1 MKYLNEGKM
10 KMDIELLLKESKI
23 MLDEF
28 PNININSDKIIVV
41 KYGGSTMTSDSLK
54 KSFINDLTLL
64 KKMGFKIIV
73 VHGGGKDINKWL
85 EKIGMQSKFV
95 NGLRVT
101 DEQTIEIV
109 EMVLS
114 KVNKEIV
121 QIMESIGVKAVG
133 MSGKDGGT
141 FKVKKKY
148 ADGLDIGY
156 VGEIINVDTTLINTL
171 LDNDFT
177 PVISP
182 IGMNEEF
189 KTFNIN
195 ADDAAC
201 AVATAVNADNLV
213 FMTDID
219 GVCQDPKDSSTLI
232 PELTVVKAK
241 ELLDSGKA
249 SGGMLPKLMNC
260 IDAVEHGVSR
270 VHILDGRIQHSLLL
284 EFFTNKKIGTMI
296 LN

>member
-1 MKYLNEGKM
+1 
-10 KMDIELLLKESKI
+10 MDIELLLKESKI

-28 PNININSDKIIVV
+28 PKININSDKIIVV
-41 KYGGSTMTSDSLK
+41 KYGGSTMTGDSQK
-54 KSFINDLTLL
+54 KGIINDLTLL

-73 VHGGGKDINKWL
+73 VHGGGKEINKWL
-85 EKIGMQSKFV
+85 EKVGMQSKFV

-121 QIMESIGVKAVG
+121 QIMESIGMKAVG
-133 MSGKDGGT
+133 VSGKDGGT
-141 FKVKKKY
+141 FKVKKRY
-148 ADGLDIGY
+148 PDGLDIGY
-156 VGEIINVDTTLINTL
+156 VGEIINVDTSLINTL
-171 LDNDFT
+171 LDNGFT
-177 PVISP
+177 PIISP
-182 IGMNEEF
+182 IGINEEY

-213 FMTDID
+213 FLTDID
-219 GVCQDPKDSSTLI
+219 GVCQDPKDSSTVI
-232 PELTVVKAK
+232 PELTVNEAK
-241 ELLDSGKA
+241 QLLDSGKA
-249 SGGMLPKLMNC
+249 AGGMLPKLMNC
-260 IDAVEHGVSR
+260 IDAVENGVSR

>member
-1 MKYLNEGKM
+1 
-10 KMDIELLLKESKI
+10 MDIELLLKESKI

-101 DEQTIEIV
+101 DGQTIEIV

>member
-1 MKYLNEGKM
+1 
-10 KMDIELLLKESKI
+10 MDIELLLKESKI

-41 KYGGSTMTSDSLK
+41 KYGGSTMTCDSLK

-101 DEQTIEIV
+101 DEHTIEIV